1 MVNVSDERKRGSVR
15 YVYMVML
22 VFYAGLSY
30 LIYTAAGGISQ
41 TIGLPG
47 YLDVVFRGSVLLSFL
62 VFGLFLLYP
71 LISSN
76 SSSTDSGETSSSS
89 RDPKPDTRKRKPK
102 PKPKGGSAS
111 SDRYGQL
118 KDEEA

>member
-1 MVNVSDERKRGSVR
+1 
-15 YVYMVML
+15 MVML
-22 VFYAGLSY
+22 VFYVGLSV

-71 LISSN
+71 LVSSN
-76 SSSTDSGETSSSS
+76 SSSTDSRETSPPS
-89 RDPKPDTRKRKPK
+89 RNTKPETRKRKPK
-102 PKPKGGSAS
+102 PKPKSGSAS

-118 KDEEA
+118 KDDET